1 MGVDYNLSTRFRK
14 KTLLKSQEMKMTKRI
29 HNFNPGPAV
38 LPLEVLQQAQAEM
51 LDYKGTGMS
60 VMEISHRSKEFEAI
74 VTDAQGDLRDLLGIP
89 ANFKILFLQ
98 GGASLQFA
106 MLPMNFRPA
115 GTSADYIVTGTW
127 SKKAFKESQKLGTAK
142 AAANL
147 EADNFNRLPTQS
159 ELKLDPQAAYLH
171 FTSNETI
178 HGVEYF
184 SEPVPP
190 AGVPLICDAS
200 SDFIS
205 RPIDVSKY
213 AMLYAGAQKN
223 AGPAGVV
230 VCIIR
235 DDMMEKVPANL
246 PNLLD
251 YKALAEENSLL
262 NTPPCWSIYIVGL
275 VLKWAKGLGGLEG
288 IAKRNQTKAGLVYKA
303 IDESGGFYMGHA
315 KSDRSIMNVTFRLP
329 NEQLEGQ
336 FAGEAKKR
344 DMVGLKGHRSV
355 GGMRASLYN
364 ALPVEAAQELVKF
377 MKEFQQKNG

>member
-1 MGVDYNLSTRFRK
+1 MSP
-14 KTLLKSQEMKMTKRI
+14 KRVF
-29 HNFNPGPAV
+29 NFNPGPAA

-74 VTDAQGDLRDLLGIP
+74 VAETQTDLRDLMKIP
-89 ANFKILFLQ
+89 ANYKILFLQ

-115 GTSADYIVTGTW
+115 GASADYIVTGTW
-127 SKKAFKESQKLGTAK
+127 SKKAFKESQKLGVAK

-147 EADNFNRLPTQS
+147 EADNFNHLPAQTD
-159 ELKLDPQAAYLH
+159 LKLDPQAAYLH

-184 SEPVPP
+184 TEPTPP
-190 AGVPLICDAS
+190 VGVPLICDAS

-205 RPIDVSKY
+205 HPIDVSKY

-235 DDMMEKVPANL
+235 EDLLAKVPANL

-262 NTPPCWSIYIVGL
+262 NTPPCWSVYIVGL
-275 VLKWAKGLGGLEG
+275 VLKWAKGLGGLQAIE
-288 IAKRNQTKAGLVYKA
+288 KRNLAKSDLVYKA
-303 IDESGGFYMGHA
+303 IDESGGFYKGHA
-315 KSDRSIMNVTFRLP
+315 RSDRSRMNITFRLP
-329 NEQLEGQ
+329 NEALEDQ
-336 FAGEAKKR
+336 FASEAKKN
-344 DMVGLKGHRSV
+344 DLIGLKGHRSV
-355 GGMRASLYN
+355 GGLRASLYN
-364 ALPVEAAQELVKF
+364 ALTIEASETLVKF
-377 MKEFQQKNG
+377 MKEFQQNNG

>member
-1 MGVDYNLSTRFRK
+1 VAG
-14 KTLLKSQEMKMTKRI
+14 
-29 HNFNPGPAV
+29 
-38 LPLEVLQQAQAEM
+38 AQA
-51 LDYKGTGMS
+51 
-60 VMEISHRSKEFEAI
+60 
-74 VTDAQGDLRDLLGIP
+74 DLRDLLGIP
-89 ANFKILFLQ
+89 ANYKILFLQ

-115 GTSADYIVTGTW
+115 GASADYIVTGTW
-127 SKKAFKESQKLGTAK
+127 SKKAFKESQKLGTAR

-147 EADNFNRLPTQS
+147 EADNFNHLPAQS
-159 ELKLDPQAAYLH
+159 DLKLDPQAAYLH

-205 RPIDVSKY
+205 RPVDVSKY
-213 AMLYAGAQKN
+213 AMIYAGAQKN

-235 DDMMEKVPANL
+235 DDMLDKVPANL

-251 YKALAEENSLL
+251 YKALADENSLL

-275 VLKWAKGLGGLEG
+275 VLKWVKGLGGLEE
-288 IAKRNQTKAGLVYKA
+288 IARRNQAKAGLVYTA
-303 IDESGGFYMGHA
+303 IDESGGFYKGHA
-315 KSDRSIMNVTFRLP
+315 KSDRSVMNVPFRLP
-329 NEQLEGQ
+329 TEQLEEQ
-336 FAGEAKKR
+336 FAAEARKH
-344 DMVGLKGHRSV
+344 DLIGLKGHRSV

-377 MKEFQQKNG
+377 MHEFQQKNG